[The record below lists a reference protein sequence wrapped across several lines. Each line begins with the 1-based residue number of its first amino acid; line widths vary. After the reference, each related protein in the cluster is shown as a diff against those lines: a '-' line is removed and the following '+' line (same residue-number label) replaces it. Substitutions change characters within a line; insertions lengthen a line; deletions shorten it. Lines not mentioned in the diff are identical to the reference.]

1 MGQLKNKMMVINNS
15 PNMIWMKEKDRNE
28 INIKVYFMIFNVI
41 GFVDKILLNLTDQF
55 KIKENW

>member
-41 GFVDKILLNLTDQF
+41 GFVDKILLNWTDEF

>member
-1 MGQLKNKMMVINNS
+1 
-15 PNMIWMKEKDRNE
+15 MKEKDRNE

-55 KIKENW
+55 KIKEN

>member
-15 PNMIWMKEKDRNE
+15 QNMIWMKEKDRNE

-41 GFVDKILLNLTDQF
+41 GFVDQILLNLTDEF